1 VPFHNLQRCAINT
14 CSKPSL
20 NVSNSNDSDFK
31 NACPQCRRSF
41 CAVHRHPSSHSC
53 QVVDA
58 PKSQRS
64 ASARALLAKNFPTSS
79 RKKAAPQRTT
89 NIPTEPIK
97 LARHRKAELIRMRH
111 RAAPGNPVDNSYTPQ
126 DQRLHLRLQIDE
138 QTEKVFWFCKT
149 TVTGK
154 VLDCLASHVESAVS
168 PPLRLLK
175 VSAVQ
180 ESKCVLRNDR
190 AIVDNIEDG
199 ELLVIAGLE

>member
-1 VPFHNLQRCAINT
+1 MSEVILCSVNPRHTINVILLNL
-14 CSKPSL
+14 
-20 NVSNSNDSDFK
+20 
-31 NACPQCRRSF
+31 SF
-41 CAVHRHPSSHSC
+41 SHRHPSSHSC

-138 QTEKVFWFCKT
+138 QTEKVFWFCKVCT
-149 TVTGK
+149 MIGQITLV
-154 VLDCLASHVESAVS
+154 
-168 PPLRLLK
+168 
-175 VSAVQ
+175 
-180 ESKCVLRNDR
+180 NDPAPR
-190 AIVDNIEDG
+190 RP
-199 ELLVIAGLE
+199 